1 METQKN
7 ISFTEE
13 EKLQK
18 RMAMTY
24 TERFHLLMRLIRIN
38 RMLKNATIIHVDEG
52 KI

>member
-1 METQKN
+1 METHKN

-18 RMAMTY
+18 KADMTY

-38 RMLKNATIIHVDEG
+38 RMLKNATIIHSDS
-52 KI
+52 K